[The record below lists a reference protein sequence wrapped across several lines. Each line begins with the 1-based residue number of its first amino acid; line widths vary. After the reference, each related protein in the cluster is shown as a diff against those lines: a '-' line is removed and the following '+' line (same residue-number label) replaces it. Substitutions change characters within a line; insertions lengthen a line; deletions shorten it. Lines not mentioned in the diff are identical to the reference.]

1 MIANENELNINHQ
14 SNTYHIADEMDVSY
28 YSNIYEVGEEQ
39 FQLEG
44 PEGPEGGEAWQFN
57 IQHNTT

>member
-14 SNTYHIADEMDVSY
+14 GNTHHIADEMDVSY
-28 YSNIYEVGEEQ
+28 YSNIHEVEEEQ

-44 PEGPEGGEAWQFN
+44 PEGPEGGEA
-57 IQHNTT
+57 